1 MHRRQAQARHRQRSD
16 HEAAGKRDRAACGR
30 PGAHPLQGDDVC
42 LLPGSGWQAGG
53 GRIRSATR
61 QSGDGRWGKRKDT
74 HPQVSAGKHGDEQGN
89 GPTRIDVTQPAVTW
103 HPAMT
108 RRSRN
113 NPNTRCYCPRTFSG
127 ILMAASVIQREGAC

>member
-1 MHRRQAQARHRQRSD
+1 VIAL
-16 HEAAGKRDRAACGR
+16 RADG
-30 PGAHPLQGDDVC
+30 P
-42 LLPGSGWQAGG
+42 
-53 GRIRSATR
+53 GRIRCKAMTFACCLVLAGKPGEGGSEAR
-61 QSGDGRWGKRKDT
+61 HGSRGDGRWGKRKDT